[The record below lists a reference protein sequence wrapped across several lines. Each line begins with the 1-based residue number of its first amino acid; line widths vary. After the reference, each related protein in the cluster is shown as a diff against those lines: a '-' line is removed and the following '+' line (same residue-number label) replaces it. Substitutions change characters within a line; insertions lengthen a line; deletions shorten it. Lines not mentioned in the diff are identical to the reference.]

1 MKTDRSMTQAEV
13 DRLSDAEIRALEL
26 TARRLADR
34 TQREA
39 ARYQR
44 EADRLRKTM
53 ARRKRE
59 AKAA

>member
-1 MKTDRSMTQAEV
+1 MKAFQSMTQAEV
-13 DRLSDAEIRALEL
+13 DRLGDCELRALEL
-26 TARRLADR
+26 ATRKLADQ

-53 ARRKRE
+53 SRRKRE

>member
-1 MKTDRSMTQAEV
+1 MKAHQSMTQAEV
-13 DRLSDAEIRALEL
+13 DSLSDGALHALEL
-26 TARRLADR
+26 ATRKLANQ

-44 EADRLRKTM
+44 EADRLRKAI

-59 AKAA
+59 ARPA